1 MEPPFLDTSG
11 RRLWQPRIGFIRGNA
26 DLFGSSGADLL
37 QVLGLVAVEDRHGWR
52 GRCGSA
58 RWFGPD
64 LLQTFGQVT
73 ADGSPGS
80 AWLVRS
86 VWICSAASK
95 IETNGDKK
103 AGVLSVGIRVIS
115 YYNCPFANIIPGI
128 YY

>member
-64 LLQTFGQVT
+64 LLQAFGQVT

-80 AWLVRS
+80 ARLARS
-86 VWICSAASK
+86 VWICSMVRAGSPPDVRP
-95 IETNGDKK
+95 GDGRRF
-103 AGVLSVGIRVIS
+103 ARIGVVGAVGVDLFGGFK
-115 YYNCPFANIIPGI
+115 N
-128 YY
+128 